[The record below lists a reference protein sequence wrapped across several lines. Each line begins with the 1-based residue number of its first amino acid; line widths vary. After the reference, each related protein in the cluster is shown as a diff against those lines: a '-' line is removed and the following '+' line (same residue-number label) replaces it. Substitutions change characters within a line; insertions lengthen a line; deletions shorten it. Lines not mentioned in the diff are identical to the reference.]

1 MNISLAHVSVAAL
14 IAIGLCTIALPQD
27 AEAKVRFRSRTHH
40 TTSSEDT
47 QQSAEAAQKQAE
59 EQAAAAARAQK
70 ANDEAR
76 EKRAVE
82 MRERNAVN
90 DAKMKEVREARLEAQ
105 RKRIEAAHAKNVQ
118 KETPAKTAVA
128 AEVPKPAPLKMTSY
142 KDENG
147 TTHFTDGT
155 DSATQARQRKR

>member
-1 MNISLAHVSVAAL
+1 MHSTFLRISTAISIAATVALAVAPL
-14 IAIGLCTIALPQD
+14 SS
-27 AEAKVRFRSRTHH
+27 EAKRIRIRSHQ
-40 TTSSEDT
+40 SSSTQET
-47 QQSAEAAQKQAE
+47 QQPAQPTQKQLE

-76 EKRAVE
+76 EKRAAE

-90 DAKMKEVREARLEAQ
+90 DAKMKEIREARLEAQ
-105 RKRIEAAHAKNVQ
+105 RKRIEAAHAKNLQ

-128 AEVPKPAPLKMTSY
+128 AEAPKPAPLKMTSY